1 MGRLHSLASAF
12 LLAAALLPSIA
23 GAQSFD
29 AAQEPAGDLGIGGQ
43 IGEPSGVTFKIYQ
56 RPTLAYEFLAAWDLD
71 RFFYLNAHA
80 LYERPIPDSPLRY
93 YFGPG
98 IVLGVTDDSGSTDL
112 VVGLSGQA
120 GVNFFVERFEV
131 FLHLTPRLDII
142 PSTDGE
148 VGGGIGLRYY
158 L

>member
-1 MGRLHSLASAF
+1 MRRLHSLASAI
-12 LLAAALLPSIA
+12 LLAAALLPFDA

-29 AAQEPAGDLGIGGQ
+29 AAQEPASDFGIGGQ
-43 IGEPSGVTFKIYQ
+43 IGEPSGVTLKIYQ
-56 RPTLAYEFLAAWDLD
+56 RPTLAYELLAAWDLD
-71 RFFYLNAHA
+71 QFFYLNAHA

-98 IVLGVTDDSGSTDL
+98 VVLGVTDGRGSTDL

-131 FLHLTPRLDII
+131 FLHLTPRLNII
-142 PSTDGE
+142 PNTDGD